1 MQILLHI
8 TNKNKWNSKEN
19 FSLILKHRDYILA
32 LKNKLFLLQQLKQQK
47 FIKNL
52 KPIIKKST
60 NKTVVKHD
68 LVNYV
73 VSVVLTNKNT
83 LIYVTNVQGT
93 LKYFQSAVSLNIS
106 GKQKT
111 KQPNTL
117 FKLLKSFITNCKF
130 LKNKPVAL
138 HFKNI
143 NKRLLMSIIKIMENL
158 LFINVIRIY
167 NFLIPHNG
175 CRPKKI
181 KRNKHVSVKFK

>member
-1 MQILLHI
+1 MLLLHI
-8 TNKNKWNSKEN
+8 TNKNKWNSKED
-19 FSLILKHRDYILA
+19 FFLILKHRDYILA
-32 LKNKLFLLQQLKQQK
+32 LKNKLFLLQKLKQQK
-47 FIKNL
+47 SIKNL
-52 KPIIKKST
+52 KPVVRKST
-60 NKTVVKHD
+60 SKVIVKHD
-68 LVNYV
+68 LVNYIINI
-73 VSVVLTNKNT
+73 VLTNKNT

-93 LKYFQSAVSLNIS
+93 MKYFQSAVSLNIS

-117 FKLLKSFITNCKF
+117 FKLLKSFIANCKF
-130 LKNKPVAL
+130 LKNKPIAF

-143 NKRLLMSIIKIMENL
+143 NKRLLTSTVKIMENL

-181 KRNKHVSVKFK
+181 KRNKHVSIKFK

>member
-1 MQILLHI
+1 MLLLHI

-117 FKLLKSFITNCKF
+117 FKL
-130 LKNKPVAL
+130 
-138 HFKNI
+138 
-143 NKRLLMSIIKIMENL
+143 
-158 LFINVIRIY
+158 
-167 NFLIPHNG
+167 
-175 CRPKKI
+175 
-181 KRNKHVSVKFK
+181 

>member
-1 MQILLHI
+1 MLLLHI